1 MSTYTISKNYKI
13 NDKGIPES
21 SDEFGTAMDV
31 ITLTVKEDIKGKNV
45 DIEKNELKDDV
56 TIKKGEKITIYRTN
70 GKDTVIFKTENGSY
84 IALKYEGE
92 DKFNGKPLEES
103 FDGLFF
109 AG

>member
-1 MSTYTISKNYKI
+1 
-13 NDKGIPES
+13 
-21 SDEFGTAMDV
+21 MDV

-70 GKDTVIFKTENGSY
+70 GKDTVILKTENGSY
-84 IALKYEGE
+84 IALKYEDE
-92 DKFNGKPLEES
+92 NKFNGKPLEES
-103 FDGLFF
+103 FDGLLF